1 MCYKQK
7 KKSIYYIPMITETL
21 FSQINLC
28 LRSSDL
34 VKMTAQLHSLVHC
47 CSQSLNAQ
55 QQIISISAND
65 DNNRALIKTW
75 CQRPVDEREPR
86 QENTKWKIFM
96 DPEKMSFVWWSKNT
110 HILINNTTH
119 THFHLQALCCLV
131 FSCILQKERNQILQT
146 HSFIFYWYTVCVCV
160 CVLAFESLTIS
171 LYEECV
177 GCVSCPTLMR
187 PRLDQ
192 TKWTHY
198 LFIFLNV
205 CFHYLEGKLH
215 RRRAAKHKSISIG
228 ISP

>member
-1 MCYKQK
+1 MCYKQTIQK
-7 KKSIYYIPMITETL
+7 GIHSIHMITETL
-21 FSQINLC
+21 FSQINLR

-34 VKMTAQLHSLVHC
+34 VKITAQLHSVVQC

-96 DPEKMSFVWWSKNT
+96 DPEKMSFVRWSKNT
-110 HILINNTTH
+110 HSQQHHHTH

-131 FSCILQKERNQILQT
+131 FSCILQKERSQMLQT
-146 HSFIFYWYTVCVCV
+146 PCFIFYWYTVCVRA
-160 CVLAFESLTIS
+160 LESLTHS

-177 GCVSCPTLMR
+177 GCVSCPTLMS

-192 TKWTHY
+192 TK
-198 LFIFLNV
+198 
-205 CFHYLEGKLH
+205 
-215 RRRAAKHKSISIG
+215 
-228 ISP
+228 